1 LHRVLWLVGGEVLL
15 RLVVLTG
22 PGICKVV
29 LTHTRLQL
37 LHVVH
42 LLLLL
47 LLLEEEWIGWLGH
60 VAIAL
65 RVLPDTAGLTTTIT
79 TTPIVRVTSATAATS
94 LVVLVAGNLTQ
105 LGLAMGEGTVC
116 SIRTTLI
123 HFEEFALDSFEIVS
137 ETTLSLLLIS
147 SIIPVSTAAV
157 LVASFVRLSL
167 LVAVA
172 FITAVASISCILVVV
187 HCRVECILLLLWRW
201 LLLAHVVILRLGL
214 VLHIRLVLQASCV

>member
-1 LHRVLWLVGGEVLL
+1 MLL

-22 PGICKVV
+22 PCICKVV

-65 RVLPDTAGLTTTIT
+65 RVLPTDTGLTTTIT
-79 TTPIVRVTSATAATS
+79 TTPIVRVASATTS
-94 LVVLVAGNLTQ
+94 CIVVLVAGNLAQ

-123 HFEEFALDSFEIVS
+123 HLEEFTFDSFEIVA

-147 SIIPVSTAAV
+147 SIIPISAGTAATV

-172 FITAVASISCILVVV
+172 FITAVASISSCILVVV
-187 HCRVECILLLLWRW
+187 HCRVE
-201 LLLAHVVILRLGL
+201 
-214 VLHIRLVLQASCV
+214 